1 MTSFITTA
9 NATEIKTK
17 ESRRQAVSPLK
28 FKKIT
33 LADIPQINRILQDST
48 SRTCDCT
55 VGGIFMWIDYFDYSY
70 CIYRDTLFIK
80 GVSEL
85 YPDKTAFSL
94 PLGKMDIAH
103 AIGMLK
109 EYCMQNNIE
118 LRFSAI
124 PEDRLE
130 EFRSVG
136 LTDTEQLVDWGDYL
150 YDIEKLATLSGK
162 KMSKKRNH
170 VNRFEAENEG
180 YRLEPLTPDRVHRLK
195 VDYDSWLSPE
205 DLDRPTAIEEH
216 RQVVNVLD
224 NLLCY
229 PFEGLILLDGSGR
242 AVAFTLGEVIGDTL
256 FVHIEKMRHDVAGA
270 GETINKSFAR
280 YMLDRHPGLRFAN
293 REEDTG
299 DPGLRKAKESYHPEM
314 ILRKYDIIV

>member
-1 MTSFITTA
+1 MSSLISTATVVTPHRIAKRSTTA
-9 NATEIKTK
+9 
-17 ESRRQAVSPLK
+17 SPLK

-33 LADIPQINRILQDST
+33 LADLPEINRILQESK

-55 VGGIFMWIDYFDYSY
+55 IGGIFMWIDYFDYSY

-85 YPDKTAFSL
+85 YPNKPAFSL

-103 AIGMLK
+103 AIDLLK
-109 EYCMQNNIE
+109 QYCNENKFE

-124 PEDRLE
+124 PEDRLA

-136 LTDTEQLVDWGDYL
+136 VRDTEQLVDWGDYL
-150 YDIEKLATLSGK
+150 YDIQKLATLSGK

-170 VNRFEAENEG
+170 VNRFEIENPG
-180 YRLEPLTPDRVHRLK
+180 YCLVEITPENVHRLK
-195 VDYDSWLSPE
+195 VEFDSWLSPE
-205 DLDRPTAIEEH
+205 DLYRATAVEEH
-216 RQVVNVLD
+216 RQVVNVLE
-224 NLLCY
+224 NLNCY
-229 PFEGLILLDGSGR
+229 PFEGLILLDKDHR
-242 AVAFTLGEVIGDTL
+242 PVAFTLGEIIGDTL

-270 GETINKSFAR
+270 GETINKSFAA
-280 YMLDRHPGLRFAN
+280 YMLERHPELRYAN
-293 REEDTG
+293 REEDAG

-314 ILRKYDIIV
+314 ILTKYDIVV